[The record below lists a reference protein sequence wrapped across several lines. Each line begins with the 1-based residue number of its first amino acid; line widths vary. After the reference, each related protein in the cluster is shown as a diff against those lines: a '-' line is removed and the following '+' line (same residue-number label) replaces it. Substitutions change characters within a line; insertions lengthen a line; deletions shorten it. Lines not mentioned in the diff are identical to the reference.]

1 MSFGGAR
8 ELYEML
14 LHVLRRPRSPIEKL
28 KAELE
33 SAYIRLNS
41 SEEDIERLQKE
52 SSEHAAIDVLAKM
65 NSPESEMLLD
75 QFAKAER
82 TLKQLSS
89 SGYEIPPELFSVSLC
104 VKIFMRTMREV
115 FRVSPVHEI
124 GERLSLTL
132 EQSENY
138 DYRGSPFTE
147 SGEAKQVEVIS
158 PGWRYGQ
165 EVFSQPKVLEIRS

>member
-1 MSFGGAR
+1 
-8 ELYEML
+8 
-14 LHVLRRPRSPIEKL
+14 
-28 KAELE
+28 
-33 SAYIRLNS
+33 
-41 SEEDIERLQKE
+41 
-52 SSEHAAIDVLAKM
+52 
-65 NSPESEMLLD
+65 MLLD

-115 FRVSPVHEI
+115 FRVSPVHKI

-138 DYRGSPFTE
+138 DYRGSPFTG